1 MGVEVRYTLDDDEQ
15 RYLDTM
21 NAGALTRFYDKEQQ
35 AKFVAEV
42 IAEGMPSRRP
52 NKVELEVRLVRGDSV
67 RGPAKLVSPTGH
79 IYRVN
84 ILGVSLYQ
92 LRTPETI
99 DPCVFWLMV
108 EGITS
113 ANIEPGLLLNPRQ

>member
-1 MGVEVRYTLDDDEQ
+1 MSENILV
-15 RYLDTM
+15 
-21 NAGALTRFYDKEQQ
+21 KEQQ
-35 AKFVAEV
+35 AGFIAEV

-52 NKVELEVRLVRGDSV
+52 NKVELEVRLVQGDSL
-67 RGPAKLVSPTGH
+67 RGPAKLVSPTGQTYQVH
-79 IYRVN
+79 

-92 LRTPETI
+92 IRTPETI

-113 ANIEPGLLLNPRQ
+113 ANVEPGMLLIQDGDSDSYVANS